1 MSKQMCINYKKEKKT
16 CSGSFHCTQG
26 LHGRRPET
34 AYCCLT
40 ICNFFFL
47 VQALETIL
55 KSQIPIRFSQFKE
68 TLFDVCVNI
77 TIVLILYGIPLVV
90 NYLIIT
96 E

>member
-1 MSKQMCINYKKEKKT
+1 MSKQMCINYKKEKKNLQWVF
-16 CSGSFHCTQG
+16 S
-26 LHGRRPET
+26 LHARSLWRPET
-34 AYCCLT
+34 AYCCLA

>member
-1 MSKQMCINYKKEKKT
+1 MSKQMCINYKKEKKNLQWVF
-16 CSGSFHCTQG
+16 S
-26 LHGRRPET
+26 LHARSSRRPET
-34 AYCCLT
+34 AYCCLA

-77 TIVLILYGIPLVV
+77 TIVVILYGIPLVV